1 MMEPALQLALHGTA
15 YRTGAVTSA
24 RRVLMSY
31 ELDGCAGDW
40 QGPPW
45 PAKGRQTGPFAADR
59 AALGLDRFVSLPP
72 SKTGLNPGSLPQLE
86 KLCRN
91 PINVVFHSQTTK
103 LPTGVGTNLLLGSL
117 TIPKGRLAAP

>member
-72 SKTGLNPGSLPQLE
+72 SKES
-86 KLCRN
+86 
-91 PINVVFHSQTTK
+91 TTMNMQRDGK
-103 LPTGVGTNLLLGSL
+103 HNRACTAS
-117 TIPKGRLAAP
+117 K

>member
-59 AALGLDRFVSLPP
+59 AALGLDRFVSMPP
-72 SKTGLNPGSLPQLE
+72 SMSMTCE
-86 KLCRN
+86 KMQDRFGPALDRRW
-91 PINVVFHSQTTK
+91 
-103 LPTGVGTNLLLGSL
+103 
-117 TIPKGRLAAP
+117 PKSVPRAAPTLRFGAPLL

>member
-72 SKTGLNPGSLPQLE
+72 SMLSIAAIAESDLDESRSRRACDAVP
-86 KLCRN
+86 CR
-91 PINVVFHSQTTK
+91 
-103 LPTGVGTNLLLGSL
+103 LG
-117 TIPKGRLAAP
+117 APRASGPPHFSS

>member
-45 PAKGRQTGPFAADR
+45 PAKGRQTGPFAADP
-59 AALGLDRFVSLPP
+59 AALGLDRSKQIIQRIRLFPISWLGCFLELHLARGYQRKFSGLVVVELP
-72 SKTGLNPGSLPQLE
+72 
-86 KLCRN
+86 
-91 PINVVFHSQTTK
+91 
-103 LPTGVGTNLLLGSL
+103 
-117 TIPKGRLAAP
+117 APRAWEA

>member
-72 SKTGLNPGSLPQLE
+72 STVDLVCTQVSDFPD
-86 KLCRN
+86 
-91 PINVVFHSQTTK
+91 
-103 LPTGVGTNLLLGSL
+103 L
-117 TIPKGRLAAP
+117 TLWIKA

>member
-72 SKTGLNPGSLPQLE
+72 SIIRVDYVRARE
-86 KLCRN
+86 KG
-91 PINVVFHSQTTK
+91 F
-103 LPTGVGTNLLLGSL
+103 
-117 TIPKGRLAAP
+117 